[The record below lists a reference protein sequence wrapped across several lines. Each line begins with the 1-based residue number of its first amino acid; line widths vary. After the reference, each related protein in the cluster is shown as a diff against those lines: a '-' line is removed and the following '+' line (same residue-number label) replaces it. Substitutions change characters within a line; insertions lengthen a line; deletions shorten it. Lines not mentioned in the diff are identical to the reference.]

1 MPLEPES
8 GRARHRRSRPTGYR
22 LARDAPRRLRRV
34 AADPRCENH
43 TARGQT
49 GVSYPAML
57 HHYGTCLRSEGPD
70 QFAKLS
76 AQAVQAS
83 PIPDQQS

>member
-1 MPLEPES
+1 
-8 GRARHRRSRPTGYR
+8 
-22 LARDAPRRLRRV
+22 
-34 AADPRCENH
+34 
-43 TARGQT
+43 
-49 GVSYPAML
+49 ML

-83 PIPDQQS
+83 PIADRQS